1 MSAVRRK
8 AGFSS
13 SGMCWSIFR
22 RSKKVAP
29 VVAPLVV
36 ALGFGGAPGV
46 ASGGGSDTLVDAGRI
61 VMNDSGSTW
70 NQEAGWSIRSFY
82 EDGVVT
88 SSHDLVVKL
97 DSDNTEFTTQVL
109 QRKAYASGCLRDAEI
124 LFRIPANKMV
134 SGSNSISI
142 YKRTQARSTTSGL
155 SNGDISGAASLAPKL
170 RFTSTRDYGNNA
182 DGSGTFDAVFNDY
195 FNSGNPHHME
205 FHKGPVC
212 RVFRVSAVAKDTTG
226 GAAHGGGLYGIFWM
240 YAYEASGG
248 GLLYAEVMP
257 ANHMGDIDSSDP
269 DVRRYD
275 LDFYMGG
282 SVVAGAA
289 NGDDAW
295 SDQFLCYY
303 SKAFASD
310 ADGRPFYSAPSK
322 KPPFRNVAPNDVWM
336 AGNGGAGLR
345 VIAPTKATEFNS
357 SDDIWDA
364 PSFAFPQ
371 TIATVGANKGK
382 LYIPNQLWMSNPNGS
397 NCVRIVCDS
406 APGAGGEIVSG
417 KVYHVAYYGGD
428 TNYFNVYETRNEA
441 GANSGAL
448 MQGTISAGTNVVV
461 YPAHS
466 PMSMPAGTRFWGS
479 TGERTELGHQSALAW
494 AAFMQPD
501 ADNYRALRCNALA
514 QAYVPFQ
521 YRGQSTFRVPD
532 IMTDTTTYS
541 GLGTGRTSGITTYST
556 GGSGNIAT
564 PTAHVFE
571 STEADW
577 YLDGKAQFFMD
588 NNHTPNPDY
597 AYIDLLEPRL
607 WYGFD
612 IALPFAIGANCLL
625 PVAYRNST
633 WDGET
638 FNCGSFGN
646 DNNIRSH
653 ASILRGWRAV
663 AMSLA
668 STVVA
673 GTFGERTL
681 ADAVFASNT
690 GLAEKMADWATT
702 EMPNR
707 KAMGIFPLSVDAS
720 GFANW
725 QLLYL
730 FWELVLWESHTQ
742 GELSAW
748 IDYVKPYALAL
759 GGEVPGTASG
769 TMDPTQGG
777 GYYELAFSMNGS
789 GDMDAPALQWDAF
802 GHGVNSIS
810 VNATN
815 NTITA
820 TLQDNLPAGSDAPIA
835 NGDTIVFLE
844 EYGGGSIMGGLS
856 FDTAYL
862 ARDVSLIGLSATF
875 KLENSP
881 GSGAI
886 DITNTTFTGAW
897 MVIHHQAP
905 KSSGFWNND
914 QDGVAAAKAMAAVYA
929 IAWARPGMNDALE
942 TTDTAMSNYY
952 GAGTDPGLGQES
964 RYCFEKSLCLEA
976 T

>member
-1 MSAVRRK
+1 M
-8 AGFSS
+8 
-13 SGMCWSIFR
+13 
-22 RSKKVAP
+22 
-29 VVAPLVV
+29 
-36 ALGFGGAPGV
+36 ALRLRLRGGS
-46 ASGGGSDTLVDAGRI
+46 SGGGGGGDTLVESGRI

-357 SDDIWDA
+357 GSDIWDA

-371 TIATVGANKGK
+371 TIATGGANKGK
-382 LYIPNQLWMSNPNGS
+382 IQIPNELWMAGPNGP
-397 NCVRIVCDS
+397 NCVRFAFS
-406 APGAGGEIVSG
+406 GAPGAGGEIVAG
-417 KVYHVAYYGGD
+417 RVYHVAYYGGD
-428 TNYFNVYETRNEA
+428 LGYFYVYATRNDA
-441 GANSGAL
+441 GADTNRL
-448 MQGTISAGTNVVV
+448 MQGSISAGTNVIV
-461 YPAHS
+461 YPAHG
-466 PMSMPAGTRFWGS
+466 PMSGPAGTRFWGS
-479 TGERTELGHQSALAW
+479 TGERQELGHESAIAW

-501 ADNYRALRCNALA
+501 ADNYAALRCNALA
-514 QAYVPFQ
+514 RAYIPFQ

-541 GLGTGRTSGITTYST
+541 GLGTGRTSGITTYSP

-564 PTAHVFE
+564 PTSHDFSVGE
-571 STEADW
+571 SNW
-577 YLDGKAQFFMD
+577 YLDDKAQFFTD
-588 NNHTPNPDY
+588 NNHTPNNDE

-612 IALPFAIGANCLL
+612 IALPFAIGANCIL

-633 WDGET
+633 WSAVT
-638 FNCGSFGN
+638 YNCASFGN

-653 ASILRGWRAV
+653 ASIFRGWRAV

-668 STVVA
+668 SSVVA
-673 GTFGERTL
+673 GTFGERDM
-681 ADAVFASNT
+681 ADDVFASNSAL
-690 GLAEKMADWATT
+690 GAAMVAWTT
-702 EMPNR
+702 ANTPNR
-707 KAMGIFPLSVDAS
+707 KAMGIMPFSLDTS
-720 GFANW
+720 GLANW

-730 FWELVLWESHTQ
+730 LWELVLYESHTL
-742 GELSAW
+742 GEMSAV
-748 IDYVKPYALAL
+748 IDYTKNYALAL
-759 GGEVPGTASG
+759 GGQVPGTATG

-777 GYYELAFSMNGS
+777 GYYALAFSKNGS
-789 GDMDAPALQWDAF
+789 GVMDAPAAQWNAF

-820 TLQDNLPAGSDAPIA
+820 TLQANMPTGSAPASD
-835 NGDTIVFLE
+835 GDLVVFLE
-844 EYGGGSIMGGLS
+844 DFAGGSVMGGLS
-856 FDTAYL
+856 HDTVYYIRDASFAGLQITCKL
-862 ARDVSLIGLSATF
+862 AAT
-875 KLENSP
+875 P
-881 GSGAI
+881 GGVAI
-886 DITNTTFTGAW
+886 DITNTTFTNSW

-914 QDGVAAAKAMAAVYA
+914 QDGVAAAKALAAVYA
-929 IAWARPGMNDALE
+929 VAWARPGMNAALNA
-942 TTDTAMSNYY
+942 TDTAMSNYY
-952 GAGTDPGLGQES
+952 GPSTDPGLGQES
-964 RYCFEKSLCLEA
+964 RYCFDKAHCLEA
-976 T
+976 A